1 MTPPILVLAVGNPSR
16 GDDAFGPLLA
26 EQLQAWL
33 AQQPT
38 AMRDLVEVIV
48 DQQLVVE
55 HMLDLQGRSHVLF
68 VDAAAQCQ
76 QGDQIV
82 ALQAVPIALAT
93 QADQVAMPTIS
104 THSST
109 PAQLLALH
117 QSLLGTAPPP
127 ADLLTLTGH
136 GFELGQP
143 LSDRARLHMPRA
155 WQALQQWL
163 LNAIT
168 MQQGAP

>member
-16 GDDAFGPLLA
+16 GDDAFGPMLA
-26 EQLQAWL
+26 EQLMDWL
-33 AQQPT
+33 AQQPEAT
-38 AMRDLVEVIV
+38 SRLIDVIV

-68 VDAAAQCQ
+68 VDAAASSL

-82 ALQAVPIALAT
+82 ALQAMPVPLVT
-93 QADQVAMPTIS
+93 QADPAAMPTIS
-104 THSST
+104 SHSST
-109 PAQLLALH
+109 PTQLLALH
-117 QSLLGTAPPP
+117 QSLLCTAPPP

-143 LSDRARLHMPRA
+143 LSDQARQHMPQA